1 MKKFFFRV
9 KQTLN
14 ITFRIRDTDE
24 KTAESIQL
32 SNITV
37 QNHDYYKCYNIFAFS
52 LSESSKDDSKRQS
65 ILNLNITTL
74 TINAHKHTHIIKY
87 VQTET

>member
-1 MKKFFFRV
+1 MKKFFFKV

-52 LSESSKDDSKRQS
+52 LSESSKDDSKRQKHPKFKYCQ
-65 ILNLNITTL
+65 TFHT
-74 TINAHKHTHIIKY
+74 HDKHT
-87 VQTET
+87 

>member
-24 KTAESIQL
+24 KTVESIQL

-37 QNHDYYKCYNIFAFS
+37 QNHDYYKYYNIFAFS
-52 LSESSKDDSKRQS
+52 LSESSKDDSKRQKHPKFKYCQ
-65 ILNLNITTL
+65 TF
-74 TINAHKHTHIIKY
+74 HTHDKR
-87 VQTET
+87 T

>member
-1 MKKFFFRV
+1 MQVFFYINMKKFFFRV

-52 LSESSKDDSKRQS
+52 LSESSKDDSKRQKH
-65 ILNLNITTL
+65 LKL
-74 TINAHKHTHIIKY
+74 KYYHTHDKR
-87 VQTET
+87 T